1 MYIGVSQYNLSKP
14 DELDEIT
21 LSTFQNERRKSFY
34 FEPKLLIMQQVLDFC
49 L

>member
-34 FEPKLLIMQQVLDFC
+34 FEPKLVIMQQALDSC